1 MCWPR
6 GPGLLCSLRGNIWFS
21 PPPLRRAPQL
31 CLEIIL
37 LIGVFFMLNA
47 HAFLSNP
54 VSPGRDTCFGH
65 FPDPKTWTRD
75 PLQPP
80 ARQSGGVRATRRTGT
95 PLDGSPS
102 FAFYRLRDL
111 ERVSAPHCPRLPHL
125 QTCRSWKGCS
135 DNAMKKPLKNI
146 VLPRHSPKRSVC

>member
-54 VSPGRDTCFGH
+54 VSPGRDACFGH
-65 FPDPKTWTRD
+65 FPAPKTWTRD

-80 ARQSGGVRATRRTGT
+80 ALQSGGSGHVENWDASGWEPFASPFTVCVTLSESQPLTALGSLICRPVGPGKAAATM
-95 PLDGSPS
+95 P
-102 FAFYRLRDL
+102 
-111 ERVSAPHCPRLPHL
+111 
-125 QTCRSWKGCS
+125 
-135 DNAMKKPLKNI
+135 
-146 VLPRHSPKRSVC
+146 